1 MQGRD
6 ENNWVVGQ
14 VSRFSHWYAIE
25 CRSSSPRYGK
35 VSITGCGHW
44 MARGMKETISEAYT
58 PQGSPC
64 KACGR
69 RQRLNP
75 GNVIEAPN
83 TKFLPDGSKKLVLT
97 STDERRKWA
106 HDYARQR
113 NQTKQLSE
121 TTPSTESNEVSI
133 EQNGGFWT
141 AGTEQNGEDGESI
154 DA

>member
-1 MQGRD
+1 M
-6 ENNWVVGQ
+6 
-14 VSRFSHWYAIE
+14 SRFTHWYAVE
-25 CRSSSPRYGK
+25 CRSSSYRDQK
-35 VSITGCGHW
+35 VSVSGCGHW
-44 MARGMKETISEAYT
+44 MPRGMKEAISEAYE

-69 RQRLNP
+69 RQRLNL

-97 STDERRKWA
+97 TTDERRKWA

-121 TTPSTESNEVSI
+121 TTHSIESNEVSI
-133 EQNGGFWT
+133 EQNGGFST
-141 AGTEQNGEDGESI
+141 AGIERNGKDGESI

>member
-1 MQGRD
+1 M
-6 ENNWVVGQ
+6 
-14 VSRFSHWYAIE
+14 SRFSHWYAVE
-25 CRSSSPRYGK
+25 CRSSSYRDQK
-35 VSITGCGHW
+35 VSVTGCGHW
-44 MARGMKETISEAYT
+44 MPRGMKETISEAYT

-113 NQTKQLSE
+113 NLTNQLSE
-121 TTPSTESNEVSI
+121 TTPSIESNEVSI
-133 EQNGGFWT
+133 ERNGGFST
-141 AGTEQNGEDGESI
+141 AGIERNDTDGESI

>member
-1 MQGRD
+1 M
-6 ENNWVVGQ
+6 
-14 VSRFSHWYAIE
+14 
-25 CRSSSPRYGK
+25 P
-35 VSITGCGHW
+35 
-44 MARGMKETISEAYT
+44 RGMKETISEAYT